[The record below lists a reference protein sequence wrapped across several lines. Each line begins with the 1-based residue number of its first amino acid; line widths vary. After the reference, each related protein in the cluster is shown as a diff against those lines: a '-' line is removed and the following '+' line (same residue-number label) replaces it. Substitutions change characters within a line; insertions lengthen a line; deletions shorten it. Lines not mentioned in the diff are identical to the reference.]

1 MKRLLSVF
9 ISLCILAPSVS
20 LGAIVVQKQSAV
32 KKAAPVASESSGGLA
47 GGLQSATGVLG
58 SVMGLVQGIQKL
70 KKDQH
75 ELSAGCAPSS
85 SDKEVVNNLVKE
97 WAKIGDTSA
106 AGARDSVGGQNVED
120 GDYSSYENCMAD
132 ADKDGCYEKFKDN
145 KEPDQYYIWAGYPK
159 ASSGK
164 LDNKK
169 DISNIY
175 IVLGK
180 IPFGPEDYTE
190 SELSKV
196 RGLLEKAE
204 RCAPDT
210 ISKKKRELWGNF
222 LVGTISSV
230 GSSTGAAGV
239 SDVVGMAQS
248 LGATSG
254 AGGISTVL
262 SSFGGQALQSFNK

>member
-1 MKRLLSVF
+1 M
-9 ISLCILAPSVS
+9 
-20 LGAIVVQKQSAV
+20 
-32 KKAAPVASESSGGLA
+32 
-47 GGLQSATGVLG
+47 
-58 SVMGLVQGIQKL
+58 
-70 KKDQH
+70 
-75 ELSAGCAPSS
+75 
-85 SDKEVVNNLVKE
+85 
-97 WAKIGDTSA
+97 
-106 AGARDSVGGQNVED
+106 
-120 GDYSSYENCMAD
+120 
-132 ADKDGCYEKFKDN
+132 
-145 KEPDQYYIWAGYPK
+145 
-159 ASSGK
+159 
-164 LDNKK
+164 
-169 DISNIY
+169 
-175 IVLGK
+175 GK

-262 SSFGGQALQSFNK
+262 SVPSSSSIRINWLYFAMRSVRDIEPVFICPAFVATAKSAIVVSSVSPLR